1 MNKLLI
7 ILGAVILISCNSN
20 KNPQIVIN
28 TSFGNIEAELFPD
41 KAPKSVTAF
50 LSYVDSGLYNNSSF
64 YRVLLEETMSD
75 NNTGLIQGGIW
86 QTNSK
91 KMSELKGIEHESPK
105 QTGLSHTSGTLSL
118 ARLNP
123 GTASSE
129 FFICVG
135 DQTAYD
141 SGNTSGEGD
150 GLGYA
155 AFGRVVSGMG
165 IVREIQNQPAN
176 GQSFNRPIVISYI
189 KRLK

>member
-7 ILGAVILISCNSN
+7 IIGTVILISCNSN
-20 KNPQIVIN
+20 KNPKIIIS
-28 TSFGNIEAELFPD
+28 TSIGNIEAELFAD

-86 QTNSK
+86 QTNGK

-129 FFICVG
+129 FFICIG

-141 SGNTSGEGD
+141 SGSTSGEAD

-155 AFGRVVSGMG
+155 AFGRVVSGME

-176 GQSFNRPIVISYI
+176 GQSFSKPIVIFNI

>member
-7 ILGAVILISCNSN
+7 IIGTAILIACNSN
-20 KNPQIVIN
+20 KNPQVIIN
-28 TSFGNIEAELFPD
+28 TSVGNIEAELFPD
-41 KAPKSVTAF
+41 KAPKSVAAF

-86 QTNSK
+86 QTNGK

-129 FFICVG
+129 FFICIA
-135 DQTAYD
+135 DQTDYD
-141 SGNTSGEGD
+141 SGSTSGEGD

-155 AFGRVVSGMG
+155 AFGRVVSGME
-165 IVREIQNQPAN
+165 IVREIQNQPAS
-176 GQSFNRPIVISYI
+176 GQSFNKPIVIFNI